1 MLFRKIRFT
10 LRTFPLVIV
19 IFKSHDR
26 RDPIKNFFSKK
37 LCKDKKCVLNLSFSW
52 HGIIFVYIPNLSNII
67 CFHQDNTIKHK
78 HCSQNEK
85 KSIFNY
91 LLLSRYQSNYLLT
104 FILSTLDISKIF
116 FKLFSFPD
124 STSTS
129 VISVDRKSGVSVF
142 RLENHESEVKLVGK
156 KREKRIFSILCL
168 EPNTVLFSP
177 RERGI

>member
-1 MLFRKIRFT
+1 M
-10 LRTFPLVIV
+10 V
-19 IFKSHDR
+19 
-26 RDPIKNFFSKK
+26 
-37 LCKDKKCVLNLSFSW
+37 SFSC
-52 HGIIFVYIPNLSNII
+52 IFLIFQILSAFIRI
-67 CFHQDNTIKHK
+67 TRLNTNTARKM
-78 HCSQNEK
+78 K

-156 KREKRIFSILCL
+156 KRGKRIFSILCL